1 MVPYDACVAR
11 TVDQVLKE
19 VREWPLEEQE
29 KLALELV
36 SSLEESGDD
45 LTDEWKEEVGD
56 RLDEIDRG
64 DVELRDGE
72 TVLRELKARRT
83 SRR

>member
-1 MVPYDACVAR
+1 MPYDALVAR
-11 TVDQVLKE
+11 TVDQVLQE

-29 KLALELV
+29 KLALELA

-45 LTDEWKEEVGD
+45 LTDEWKDEVGD